1 MCMWV
6 GKGGMLVGW
15 GGERGRIDFHIIILN
30 TYKTYILCK
39 NNYTLR
45 LVYTCC
51 NMISSK
57 LSFNIS

>member
-1 MCMWV
+1 MCVWV

-15 GGERGRIDFHIIILN
+15 GGERGRIDFHIIMLN

-39 NNYTLR
+39 NNYILR